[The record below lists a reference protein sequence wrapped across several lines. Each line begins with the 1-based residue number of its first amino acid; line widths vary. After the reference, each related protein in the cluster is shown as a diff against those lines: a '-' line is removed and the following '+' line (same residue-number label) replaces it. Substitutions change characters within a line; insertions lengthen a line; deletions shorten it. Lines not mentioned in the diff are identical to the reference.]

1 MITHAPIEES
11 PVHLTSE
18 QVWRELAKA
27 SFAVVSYV
35 TPAGAPRSS
44 GIVYKTV
51 GRRLVLAVAANSWK
65 ARQIHDGGPVA
76 VTVPVRRGGLLS
88 LVLPIPPA
96 TISFHARAVVHPA
109 GAVDVGALSKEL
121 TSLLPPDRRATSCVI
136 ELVPEGA
143 FLTYGLGVS
152 LKAMLN
158 PAIARARVPVLQ

>member
-1 MITHAPIEES
+1 MITHSPPVES
-11 PVHLTSE
+11 SARLTSE

-27 SFAVVSYV
+27 SFAVISYA

-44 GIVYKTV
+44 GIVYKTI
-51 GRRLVLAVAANSWK
+51 GQRLVLAVAADSWK
-65 ARQIHDGGPVA
+65 ARQIHEGGPVA

-96 TISFHARAVVHPA
+96 TISFHARAIVHPPGAVDA
-109 GAVDVGALSKEL
+109 GAVSKEL
-121 TSLLPPDRRATSCVI
+121 TSLLPPERRATSCVI

-152 LKAMLN
+152 LAEMRD
-158 PAIARARVPVLQ
+158 PAAALARVPVL